1 MFTVLLAYAVFFAY
15 FVENYRPI
23 SLPPVISKVLERCVL
38 AGLRADISH
47 LISREQPGLLA
58 GRSCVTQLTSVLHY
72 IGGQP
77 DAGKQIDII

>member
-23 SLPPVISKVLERCVL
+23 SLPPVISKVLEPCVL
-38 AGLRADISH
+38 AGLRDDISH

-58 GRSCVTQLTSVLHY
+58 GRSCVTQLTSVLHC